1 MAVGLLLGALAVVC
15 GTRVWGL
22 GSTYRSAKATD
33 AGAALGSDMRLTP
46 ADPTNQL
53 PPLGPGIA
61 AVSPF
66 RLVPAQAG
74 SDRKAIMAIDPSTYH
89 DVSTMTP
96 RILEGQGPE
105 ALGRDPRGG

>member
-1 MAVGLLLGALAVVC
+1 MWSRRAQRGQPEPLASWRAAATRWTGRRPARMAVALMLGALAVAF
-15 GTRVWGL
+15 GTQVL
-22 GSTYRSAKATD
+22 AFAATYRTAKTTD

-74 SDRKAIMAIDPSTYH
+74 
-89 DVSTMTP
+89 
-96 RILEGQGPE
+96 
-105 ALGRDPRGG
+105 